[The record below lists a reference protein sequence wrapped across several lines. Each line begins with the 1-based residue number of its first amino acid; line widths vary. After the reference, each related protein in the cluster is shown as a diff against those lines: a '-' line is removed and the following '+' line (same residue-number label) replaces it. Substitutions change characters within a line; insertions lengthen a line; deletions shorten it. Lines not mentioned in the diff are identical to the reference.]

1 MVAMGWLRTAEQ
13 VMFPQLSFRRC
24 CQASMNAL
32 FAMEAKLNLQDGPI
46 VVFETDIV
54 SLKTSGYTAV
64 LICTERG
71 VGHGSCS

>member
-1 MVAMGWLRTAEQ
+1 
-13 VMFPQLSFRRC
+13 
-24 CQASMNAL
+24 MNAL

-54 SLKTSGYTAV
+54 LLKTNSYTAV